1 MQASRVEWAWAL
13 VWAVGIISVGA
24 IFTIGGMGADSTKT
38 GASTGS
44 TVMGLV
50 VLIDFFKWKLIGS

>member
-1 MQASRVEWAWAL
+1 
-13 VWAVGIISVGA
+13 
-24 IFTIGGMGADSTKT
+24 MGTDSTKT

-50 VLIDFFKWKLIGS
+50 VLIDFFKWKLIGI